1 MTAIS
6 DASQH
11 TVRTPDHLLQD
22 PTIRKIGWGTGSLF
36 RNWRGRHIPLD
47 YLVDNAASAWD
58 TEVHGLEVKPPDA
71 LRSESPDRTLVVIYS
86 QYAPE
91 IAEQLSQIGPFPYT
105 TIDMIDKSDRARTRM
120 DQYAQMQRRAYDIGS
135 AERRAA
141 ERMVVPDYESGRAH
155 ANALAAQM
163 LAEFESRTHRSRGS
177 SPLRVLDFG
186 CGVGRMM
193 EAFRGLGVAAI
204 DGADISQEMLRH
216 AAASP
221 DLQGCRF
228 FLTDGMNVGDV
239 ADGAYDLVYSTLCM
253 HHICMRQ
260 TRIAITAAMARALK
274 PQGMVWLQYK
284 LYPGVRDDMIPRN
297 HARWADNKLARTTNS
312 AADVWVTPDSIGEVY
327 RDMSLFFSDL
337 RIQDESSGANYDDYT
352 PDATYQYPFN
362 EMYVSGTK
370 TPLLAGSPA
379 RG

>member
-1 MTAIS
+1 MTARS
-6 DASQH
+6 DASQYA
-11 TVRTPDHLLQD
+11 VQAPDHLLQD
-22 PTIRKIGWGTGSLF
+22 PGIRKIGWGTGSLF

-58 TEVHGLEVKPPDA
+58 TTVHGLEVKPPDA

-86 QYAPE
+86 QSAPE
-91 IAEQLSQIGPFPYT
+91 IAAQLSQLGPFPYT
-105 TIDMIDKSDRARTRM
+105 TVDMIEQCDRARTRM

-135 AERRAA
+135 AERRSA
-141 ERMVVPDYESGRAH
+141 EQMVVPDYKSGRAH
-155 ANALAAQM
+155 ADAMAARI
-163 LAEFESRTHRSRGS
+163 LAEFESRTSWRHGRSA
-177 SPLRVLDFG
+177 LRVLDFG

-193 EAFRGLGVAAI
+193 EAFRSLGVVNI

-216 AAASP
+216 AGASP

-228 FLTDGMNVGDV
+228 FLTDGMSLGNVE
-239 ADGAYDLVYSTLCM
+239 DGAYDLVYSTLCM

-260 TRIAITAAMARALK
+260 TRIAITAAMARALT

-297 HARWADNKLARTTNS
+297 HARWADNKLARSTNS
-312 AADVWVTPDSIGEVY
+312 AADVWVTPDSLGEVY
-327 RDMSLFFSDL
+327 RDMSLYFSDI

-370 TPLLAGSPA
+370 TPMLAGTFA